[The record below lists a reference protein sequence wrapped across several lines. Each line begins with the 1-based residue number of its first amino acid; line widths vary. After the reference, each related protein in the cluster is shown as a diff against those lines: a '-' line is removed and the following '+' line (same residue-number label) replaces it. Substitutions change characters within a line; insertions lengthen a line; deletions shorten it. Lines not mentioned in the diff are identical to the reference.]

1 MKPTIANYCVDEFQ
15 VITCVSA
22 GTTRECQLEGWCLG
36 TSGGEATFDASSDHR
51 SENVGFEGPTY
62 NDAM

>member
-22 GTTRECQLEGWCLG
+22 GTTRECQLEGCLG

-51 SENVGFEGPTY
+51 SEDVGFEGPTY
-62 NDAM
+62 NAM